1 MRRLVKTLAVIA
13 AIAPAINCS
22 DTTLA
27 QTAAPF
33 KPAVV
38 ENQLPADVKPSLV
51 SPAEFEKEFALVGM
65 PQTMHSITYL
75 GRRDGR
81 AYIRHSSKS
90 VLSGKWS
97 DRVIYVDLSEL
108 DASFRDSLSKLELN
122 AQDKVANANI
132 FETSGDKAY
141 AQLKGNRAG
150 EEREFEL
157 ASGVMMTF
165 CWCPAGEFMMGS
177 PPSEQGRESR
187 EDQAKVTLSKG
198 FWISKTEVTQ
208 SQWAAV
214 MGSNPL
220 DGIGSYGKPHP
231 EKNKGPNL
239 PVVGVSWDDAQVFM
253 EKVNSTLGSEDGGKM
268 SLPTEAQF
276 EYAARAGETG
286 MYPGGSLD
294 EVAWHD
300 GNSGGY
306 MKPVG
311 TKKGNAW
318 GLHDMNGSTWEWV
331 QDCYS
336 VELPGGTDPI
346 AKEIGADR
354 VIRGGCWFK
363 EATRC
368 RLATRSYRWQGAS
381 QCFSI
386 GFRIVRNSWPVEVS
400 KGAIDPEINGL
411 NVSKITYQGSSPLK
425 SFEQTGPKSWKSGEV
440 VYNEVK
446 RNEWHVH
453 LQRAAEVDERVQIDL
468 SQMKIHFRSQGPK
481 EVLPILSAS
490 KQLSAEA
497 DAAMEQARQSSAESS
512 SAQADIG
519 ITNSIGMKLMPI
531 AKGKFQMG
539 SLFREEGYRLAEQR
553 HEVTLTRDYYLGAFE
568 VTQAQYAKLMGNN
581 PSYFQGDQVEGVDS
595 TNHPVDRVSWEDA
608 VEFCKKL
615 SELPEEKAAGR
626 VYRLPTEAEWEYACR
641 SGSKAPFGFGGLELV
656 DDYGWFSS
664 NCKGKSY
671 PVGKKEPNAWGLYD
685 MHGNVMEWCSD
696 WAGDYPEDAVSDP
709 TGPEDGD
716 SRMIRGGA
724 WLTPASKGKS
734 GDRGFHF
741 PPDTRS
747 DYVGFRVALSSQEN
761 SK

>member
-1 MRRLVKTLAVIA
+1 
-13 AIAPAINCS
+13 
-22 DTTLA
+22 
-27 QTAAPF
+27 
-33 KPAVV
+33 
-38 ENQLPADVKPSLV
+38 
-51 SPAEFEKEFALVGM
+51 
-65 PQTMHSITYL
+65 
-75 GRRDGR
+75 
-81 AYIRHSSKS
+81 
-90 VLSGKWS
+90 
-97 DRVIYVDLSEL
+97 
-108 DASFRDSLSKLELN
+108 
-122 AQDKVANANI
+122 
-132 FETSGDKAY
+132 
-141 AQLKGNRAG
+141 
-150 EEREFEL
+150 
-157 ASGVMMTF
+157 
-165 CWCPAGEFMMGS
+165 MGS
-177 PPSEQGRESR
+177 PTSEEGRDSR
-187 EDQAKVTLSKG
+187 EDQVKVKLSKG

-220 DGIGSYGKPHP
+220 DGIGPYGKPHP
-231 EKNKGPNL
+231 ESTKGPNR
-239 PVVGVSWDDAQVFM
+239 PIVGVSWEDSQMFM
-253 EKVNSTLGSEDGGKM
+253 EKVNATLGNEDGGKM
-268 SLPTEAQF
+268 SLPTEAQY

-306 MKPVG
+306 SKPIG
-311 TKKGNAW
+311 TKKANTW
-318 GLHDMNGSTWEWV
+318 GLHDMNGNAWEWV
-331 QDCYS
+331 QDCYY

-346 AKEIGADR
+346 AEEIGLDR

-386 GFRIVRNSWPVEVS
+386 GVRIVRNSWPVEVS
-400 KGAIDPEINGL
+400 KPAIDPEINGR
-411 NVSKITYQGSSPLK
+411 NVSKITYQGSSSEQ
-425 SFEQTGPKSWKSGEV
+425 SFEQTGPKSWMSEEE

-446 RNEWHVH
+446 RNELHVH

-468 SQMKIHFRSQGPK
+468 SQMKIHFRGQGPK

-490 KQLSAEA
+490 KQLSAAAEA
-497 DAAMEQARQSSAESS
+497 AIEQARLSGAESS
-512 SAQADIG
+512 EGQADQG
-519 ITNSIGMKLMPI
+519 MTNSIGMKLLPI

-581 PSYFQGDQVEGVDS
+581 PSKFQGDMIDNVDS
-595 TNHPVDRVSWEDA
+595 SNHPVDRVSWEDA
-608 VEFCKKL
+608 VEFCKRL
-615 SELPEEKAAGR
+615 SELPEERSAGR

-641 SGSKAPFGFGGLELV
+641 SGSSAPFGFGGLELAN
-656 DDYGWFSS
+656 DYGWFNS
-664 NCKGKSY
+664 NSNGLSQ
-671 PVGKKEPNAWGLYD
+671 PVGQKDMSDWGLYD

-709 TGPEDGD
+709 TGPKEGY

-724 WLTPASKGKS
+724 WLTGAAGSKS
-734 GDRGFHF
+734 GNRAFHF

-747 DYVGFRVALSSQEN
+747 DYVGFRVALSPAD
-761 SK
+761 

>member
-1 MRRLVKTLAVIA
+1 MRTLAKTLAVIVATAGLAMAQENA
-13 AIAPAINCS
+13 AKP
-22 DTTLA
+22 DTIE
-27 QTAAPF
+27 TAG
-33 KPAVV
+33 VV
-38 ENQLPADVKPSLV
+38 
-51 SPAEFEKEFALVGM
+51 
-65 PQTMHSITYL
+65 T
-75 GRRDGR
+75 
-81 AYIRHSSKS
+81 
-90 VLSGKWS
+90 
-97 DRVIYVDLSEL
+97 
-108 DASFRDSLSKLELN
+108 AS
-122 AQDKVANANI
+122 
-132 FETSGDKAY
+132 DKAY
-141 AQLKGNRAG
+141 AKLKGNRAG
-150 EEREFEL
+150 EEREFEV
-157 ASGVMMTF
+157 APGVMMTF
-165 CWCPAGEFMMGS
+165 RWCPAGEFMMGS
-177 PPSEQGRESR
+177 PPSEAGRESR
-187 EDQAKVTLSKG
+187 EDQANVILSKG

-220 DGIGSYGKPHP
+220 DGIGPYGKPHP

-239 PVVGVSWDDAQVFM
+239 PIVGVSWDDAQVFM

-268 SLPTEAQF
+268 SLPTEAQY

-306 MKPVG
+306 LKLVG
-311 TKKGNAW
+311 TKKANAW

-336 VELPGGTDPI
+336 EELPGGTNPI
-346 AKEIGADR
+346 AKDIGPDR

-386 GFRIVRNSWPVEVS
+386 GFRIVRNSWPVEIFKS
-400 KGAIDPEINGL
+400 AIDPDIKGQ
-411 NVSKITYQGSSPLK
+411 NVTKISYRRSSFVQSL
-425 SFEQTGPKSWKSGEV
+425 EQTGPKSWKSGEA

-446 RNEWHVH
+446 RNEWSVH

-468 SQMKIHFRSQGPK
+468 SEMTIHIRGQGPK
-481 EVLPILSAS
+481 EALPILSAS
-490 KQLSAEA
+490 KQLSAAAEA
-497 DAAMEQARQSSAESS
+497 AIEQARLGSAESLK
-512 SAQADIG
+512 AKADNG
-519 ITNSIGMKLMPI
+519 ITNSIGMKLVPI

-553 HEVTLTRDYYLGAFE
+553 HDVTLTQDYYLGSFE
-568 VTQAQYAKLMGNN
+568 VTQAQYSKLMGNN
-581 PSYFQGDQVEGVDS
+581 PSKFQGEQVNHVDS
-595 TNHPVDRVSWEDA
+595 SNHPVDQISWDDA
-608 VEFCKKL
+608 VEFCKRL

-641 SGSKAPFGFGGLELV
+641 AGSTAPFSFGGLELY

-664 NCKGKSY
+664 NCKGVSQ

-696 WAGDYPEDAVSDP
+696 WAGDYPEGSVSDP
-709 TGPEDGD
+709 TGPNEGS

-724 WLTPASKGKS
+724 WLTPAMLGRS
-734 GDRGFHF
+734 GNRAFHF

-747 DYVGFRVALSSQEN
+747 DYVGFRVALSSPSGISGSSEVTGQ
-761 SK
+761 

>member
-1 MRRLVKTLAVIA
+1 MRKLAKSLA
-13 AIAPAINCS
+13 AIVAMTCPA
-22 DTTLA
+22 
-27 QTAAPF
+27 TAHENAAESQIVNT
-33 KPAVV
+33 AVAAG
-38 ENQLPADVKPSLV
+38 E
-51 SPAEFEKEFALVGM
+51 E
-65 PQTMHSITYL
+65 
-75 GRRDGR
+75 
-81 AYIRHSSKS
+81 
-90 VLSGKWS
+90 
-97 DRVIYVDLSEL
+97 
-108 DASFRDSLSKLELN
+108 
-122 AQDKVANANI
+122 
-132 FETSGDKAY
+132 AY
-141 AQLKGNRAG
+141 AKLKGNRAG
-150 EEREFEL
+150 EEREFEI
-157 ASGVMMTF
+157 APGVKMTF
-165 CWCPAGEFMMGS
+165 CWCPPGEFVMGS
-177 PPSEQGRESR
+177 PPSEEHRETR

-220 DGIGSYGKPHP
+220 DGIGPYGKPHP
-231 EKNKGPNL
+231 EKNKGTNL
-239 PVVGVSWDDAQVFM
+239 PIVGVSWDDAQVFM
-253 EKVNSTLGSEDGGKM
+253 EKVNSKLGSEDGGKM
-268 SLPTEAQF
+268 SLPTEAQY

-311 TKKGNAW
+311 TKKPNAW

-331 QDCYS
+331 QDCYYE
-336 VELPGGTDPI
+336 ELPGGTDPI
-346 AKEIGADR
+346 AKETGPDR

-400 KGAIDPEINGL
+400 KPAIDPEIKGQ
-411 NVSKITYQGSSPLK
+411 NVTKVSYQGPALEE
-425 SFEQTGPKSWKSGEV
+425 SFEQIGPKSWKSGDV

-446 RNEWHVH
+446 RNEWNVY

-468 SQMKIHFRSQGPK
+468 SQMKIHFRGQGPK
-481 EVLPILSAS
+481 VVLPILSAS
-490 KQLSAEA
+490 KQLSAAAEA
-497 DAAMEQARQSSAESS
+497 AFVQARLSSAESL
-512 SAQADIG
+512 AAKADNG
-519 ITNSIGMKLMPI
+519 ITNSMGLKLVPI

-539 SLFREEGYRLAEQR
+539 SGVQEEGYRFKEPR

-568 VTQAQYAKLMGNN
+568 VTQAQYSKLMGNN
-581 PSYFQGDQVEGVDS
+581 PSKFQGDMIANVDS
-595 TNHPVDRVSWEDA
+595 SNHPVDQASWEDA
-608 VEFCKKL
+608 VEFCKRL

-641 SGSKAPFGFGGLELV
+641 AGSNAPFGFGGLELV

-664 NCKGKSY
+664 NCKGISH
-671 PVGKKEPNAWGLYD
+671 PVGKKVPNAWGLYD

-696 WAGDYPEDAVSDP
+696 WAGDYPESAVSDP
-709 TGPEDGD
+709 TGPTEGY

-724 WLTPASKGKS
+724 WLTPAMLGRS
-734 GDRGFHF
+734 GNRAFHF

-747 DYVGFRVALSSQEN
+747 DYVGFRVALSSPEIPKVSEPSQDKSTGTEGN
-761 SK
+761 

>member
-13 AIAPAINCS
+13 AMAPAINCS

-38 ENQLPADVKPSLV
+38 ENQLPADVKPSHV

-81 AYIRHSSKS
+81 AYISHRSKS

-122 AQDKVANANI
+122 AQEKVANANI
-132 FETSGDKAY
+132 VETSGDKAY
-141 AQLKGNRAG
+141 AKLNGNRAG

-157 ASGVMMTF
+157 ASGVKMTF
-165 CWCPAGEFMMGS
+165 CWCPAGDFMMGS
-177 PPSEQGRESR
+177 PTSEVGRETR

-220 DGIGSYGKPHP
+220 DGIGPYGKPHP

-268 SLPTEAQF
+268 SLPTEAQY
-276 EYAARAGETG
+276 EYAARAGEIG

-311 TKKGNAW
+311 TKKANAW

-400 KGAIDPEINGL
+400 KGAIDPEITGL
-411 NVSKITYQGSSPLK
+411 NVSKITYQDSSLEQ
-425 SFEQTGPKSWKSGEV
+425 SFEQIGPKSWMSGV
-440 VYNEVK
+440 VAYNEVK

-468 SQMKIHFRSQGPK
+468 SQMTIHIRGQGPK

-490 KQLSAEA
+490 KQLSAAAE
-497 DAAMEQARQSSAESS
+497 AAMEQARLSTAESS
-512 SAQADIG
+512 EGQADKG
-519 ITNSIGMKLMPI
+519 MTNSMGMKLMPI

-581 PSYFQGDQVEGVDS
+581 PSYFQGGQVNNVDS

-608 VEFCKKL
+608 FEFCKRL
-615 SELPEEKAAGR
+615 SELPDEKAAGR

-664 NCKGKSY
+664 NCKGKSH
-671 PVGKKEPNAWGLYD
+671 PVGEKEPNAWGLYD

-696 WAGDYPEDAVSDP
+696 WAGDYPEGAVSDP

-734 GDRGFHF
+734 GDRAFHF

-747 DYVGFRVALSSQEN
+747 DYVGFRVAMSSSEIP
-761 SK
+761 K